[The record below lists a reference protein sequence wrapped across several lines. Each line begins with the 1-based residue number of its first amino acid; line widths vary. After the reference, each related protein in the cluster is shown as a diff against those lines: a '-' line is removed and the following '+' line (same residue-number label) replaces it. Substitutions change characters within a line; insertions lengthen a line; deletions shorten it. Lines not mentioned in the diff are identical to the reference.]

1 MPFFFYVI
9 RRVLFFIPML
19 IGISII
25 SFVII
30 QLPPGDFL
38 SVYIVQLES
47 QGYRVTDDEVARL
60 KERYGLDE
68 PAYLQYFKWT
78 RNIIL
83 YGDWGRSF
91 AYDKPVIELI
101 EERIVLS
108 MFISLCTLLFTWTAG
123 LFIGVYSATHQY
135 STLDYVATVVGFIGL
150 SVPNFL
156 LALIFIFIGIKYFD
170 INIGGLVSS
179 QYIIAPWNLA
189 KIINMFQH
197 IWVAIIVIGTAGTA
211 GIIRVMRGSL
221 LDELKKPYVITARSK
236 GLSERK
242 LLWKYPVR
250 TAVNPFISTI
260 GWLLPAIV
268 SGEALTAIVLNI
280 PTTGPLLLEALMT
293 QDMYLAGS
301 MILIL
306 STLTIV
312 GTLISDLLLAYIDPR
327 IRYR

>member
-1 MPFFFYVI
+1 
-9 RRVLFFIPML
+9 ML

-38 SVYIVQLES
+38 SMYIMQLKS
-47 QGYRVTDDEVARL
+47 QGYEVTEDEVARL

-68 PAYLQYFKWT
+68 PMYAQYFKWIK
-78 RNIIL
+78 NIIL
-83 YGDWGRSF
+83 YGDLGRSF
-91 AYDKPVIELI
+91 SYDKPVRELI
-101 EERIVLS
+101 EERILLS
-108 MFISLCTLLFTWTAG
+108 MFISLCTLLFTWVVG
-123 LFIGVYSATHQY
+123 LFIGVYSAIHQY
-135 STLDYVATVVGFIGL
+135 SISDYVLTVFGFIGL
-150 SVPNFL
+150 ATPNFL
-156 LALIFIFIGIKYFD
+156 LALVFIFIGIKYFNV
-170 INIGGLVSS
+170 NIGGLVSS
-179 QYIIAPWNLA
+179 QYVTAPWNLA
-189 KIINMFQH
+189 KVLNMFQH

-211 GIIRVMRGSL
+211 SIIRVMRGTL
-221 LDELKKPYVITARSK
+221 LDELRKPYVTTARCK

-250 TAVNPFISTI
+250 VAVNPFMSTI
-260 GWLLPAIV
+260 GWLLPGIV

-301 MILIL
+301 FILIL
-306 STLTIV
+306 STLTVV

-327 IRYR
+327 IRY